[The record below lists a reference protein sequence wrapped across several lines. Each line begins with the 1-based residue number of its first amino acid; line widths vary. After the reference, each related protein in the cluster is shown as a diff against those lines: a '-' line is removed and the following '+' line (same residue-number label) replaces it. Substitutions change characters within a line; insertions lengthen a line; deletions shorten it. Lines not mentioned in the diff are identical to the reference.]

1 MESWSNQT
9 GSLRFQDVCE
19 RLRMKL
25 NTVAYLEG
33 HTNQSIWWALGL
45 EIHLPCKDIWLQV
58 AKAQVK
64 LTWARAPVSPSVDI
78 YICLCL
84 CANVIIC

>member
-33 HTNQSIWWALGL
+33 QTNQSIWWALGL
-45 EIHLPCKDIWLQV
+45 EIHLACKDIWLQV
-58 AKAQVK
+58 AK
-64 LTWARAPVSPSVDI
+64 I
-78 YICLCL
+78 YQGTSQTNLGMGSIQ
-84 CANVIIC
+84 